1 MAYTAA
7 AAPPPAAPAPAAM
20 QFNSLLFCLFF
31 GCVLLLHYV
40 PKLPWGARKGV
51 LLAVSYLFYA
61 AGPNPPFVALL
72 AISTV
77 VDWFAAKGMHRSTSL
92 LSRRLWLCASLATN
106 LGMLCYFKYGE
117 FLLDN
122 FTAAVHAA
130 GWESYEPPGWSILLP
145 VGISFYTFQTLSYTI
160 DVYRKNAEPWGSF
173 LDFSLYVSFFPQL
186 VAGPIVRATDFLPQL
201 EEPRAADGPRFGW
214 GLSLFVIGLFE
225 KVVVADGLLAQTV
238 EQVYGAPGSAAES
251 LKAAADAGLAAGGY
265 TFVTAWAGT
274 LAFAGQIFCDF
285 AGYSTCAIGVAM
297 CLGFSLPDNF
307 RFPYAAVGF
316 SDFWR
321 RWHISLST
329 WLRDYLYI
337 PLGGN
342 RGGRAFVYRN
352 LMLTMLLGG
361 LWHGAA
367 WTFLAWGGL
376 HGALLIGERGLRALP
391 SARWAVWRK
400 WYGELPL
407 IALTFAAVCCTW
419 VFFRA
424 ESFAQAAAVLSAM
437 FGAGGSGTGELL
449 PRDLGFTG
457 VGVGGILLT
466 HYLMRNTTV
475 EDVAAK
481 VPWWLL
487 SVVLAGM
494 LVLVAL
500 TPAEDRAF
508 IYFQF

>member
-1 MAYTAA
+1 
-7 AAPPPAAPAPAAM
+7 M

-31 GCVLLLHYV
+31 GAVLLLHYV
-40 PKLPWGARKGV
+40 PKLPWTARKGV
-51 LLAVSYLFYA
+51 LLLVSYLFYA
-61 AGPNPPFVALL
+61 AAHPPFVALL
-72 AISTV
+72 WLSTI
-77 VDWFAAKGMHRSTSL
+77 VDWFAAKGMHRS
-92 LSRRLWLCASLATN
+92 ASLAGRRGWLAASLACN
-106 LGMLCYFKYGE
+106 LGMLFYFKYGE
-117 FLLDN
+117 FLLEN
-122 FTAAVHAA
+122 FTAAVHAV
-130 GWESYEPPGWSILLP
+130 GWTGYEPPDVDILLP
-145 VGISFYTFQTLSYTI
+145 VGISFFTFQTLSYTI
-160 DVYRKNAEPWGSF
+160 DVYRRNAEPWGSF
-173 LDFSLYVSFFPQL
+173 LDFALYVSFFPQL

-201 EEPRAADGPRFGW
+201 EQPRAADGPRFGW
-214 GLSLFVIGLFE
+214 GLSLLVIGLFE
-225 KVVVADGLLAQTV
+225 KVVVADGLLAPTV
-238 EQVYGAPGSAAES
+238 ETVFGTPGSAAGA
-251 LKAAADAGLAAGGY
+251 LAAAAEAGLPAGGY
-265 TFVTAWAGT
+265 TFTSAWVGT

-297 CLGFSLPDNF
+297 CLGFALPDNF

-342 RGGRAFVYRN
+342 RGGRAFLYRN

-376 HGALLIGERGLRALP
+376 HGALLIAERGLRALP
-391 SARWAVWRK
+391 SAKWGVWKR

-407 IALTFAAVCCTW
+407 IAATFLAVCVTW

-424 ESFAQAAAVLSAM
+424 ESFPQAWAVLEALA
-437 FGAGGSGTGELL
+437 GAGGFGKGELL
-449 PRDLGFTG
+449 TRDIGFTA

-475 EDVAAK
+475 EDAAAK